1 MTTITS
7 RELNQDV
14 SAAKRAARDGAVTI
28 TDRGEPAFVL
38 MSIEEYRR
46 LSERRSVAEILRMP
60 EHCGDIDFEPESLAD
75 VPRAA
80 DL

>member
-1 MTTITS
+1 MTTMTS

-38 MSIEEYRR
+38 MSIEDYRR
-46 LSERRSVAEILRMP
+46 LSERRSIAEILRMP
-60 EHCGDIDFEPESLAD
+60 DGSGDIEFDPEPLTDF
-75 VPRAA
+75 PRAA